1 MIKSSTTERA
11 AASNRAHRPSK
22 GNPLLSKG
30 GDGVACLVLS
40 KYQSIQLRL
49 FMVETVFRA
58 NLTTHPGRSGYIT
71 EPLNLGHPA

>member
-11 AASNRAHRPSK
+11 AASNRVHRPSK

-40 KYQSIQLRL
+40 EYQAIQLRL
-49 FMVETVFRA
+49 FMETVFRA
-58 NLTTHPGRSGYIT
+58 NLTTHPRRSSYIT

>member
-30 GDGVACLVLS
+30 GDGVACPVLS
-40 KYQSIQLRL
+40 EDQAIQLRL
-49 FMVETVFRA
+49 FTMETVFRA
-58 NLTTHPGRSGYIT
+58 NLTTDPGRSSYIT
-71 EPLNLGHPA
+71 EPLNRGPPA